1 MACDDLFDA
10 MGIVRDLAYGP
21 EPIQP
26 LCDFGHEVED
36 HDLAFFRD
44 LQKKAERLMQR
55 KQWGCQEVFGR
66 KPERYIKQLE
76 SALWIAVKKL
86 DEEIELPESLLEAL
100 DLCNAVAADYYGNG
114 CVKF

>member
-1 MACDDLFDA
+1 M
-10 MGIVRDLAYGP
+10 
-21 EPIQP
+21 
-26 LCDFGHEVED
+26 
-36 HDLAFFRD
+36 
-44 LQKKAERLMQR
+44 
-55 KQWGCQEVFGR
+55 
-66 KPERYIKQLE
+66 KQLE